1 VVILPLTA
9 GDRSTVVR
17 YCYSIDEWTSVCR
30 EGGFEVDEVR
40 ELSVPPASLSRWY
53 SGDDLEAMSESA
65 QRFPCTLLVCARKS
79 A

>member
-1 VVILPLTA
+1 M
-9 GDRSTVVR
+9 VR
-17 YCYSIDEWTSVCR
+17 YCYSVDAWTSVCR

-53 SGDDLEAMSESA
+53 SGDDLEAISESA
-65 QRFPCTLLVCARKS
+65 RRFPCTLLVSARKP